1 MDFGLTEE
9 QRMLVDAV
17 RGFVEGELVPYE
29 NEVEKTD
36 EVRPELIQQIHTK
49 AQATGLYAANM
60 PEDLGGGGLDHVAFT
75 LMERELGR
83 ASFALQY
90 AVHRPS
96 NILRACNAEQKER
109 YLLPT
114 IRGERI
120 ECLGITEPNA
130 GSDVKSMQTRAVAEG
145 DDFLIT
151 GTKHFISYADV
162 ADYIILFAASGVE
175 DSKPKGTSKGP
186 KKLITSFLVD
196 KDTPS
201 LRVTKGSRSVSHRG
215 FHHCE
220 LAFDNCRVH
229 KRQVLG
235 EVHHGFD
242 VANTWLGATRLTV
255 AAQCVGRAQRA
266 LDMATQWA
274 ATRKQFGQT
283 IGKFQGT
290 SFKLA
295 DMATE
300 IECANLIVMQTAW
313 KTEQGTAQDQDYAMA
328 KLFATEMLARVTDQA
343 VQIFGGMGL
352 MEETGIE
359 RFWRDA
365 RVERIWDGTSEI
377 QRHIISRAL
386 LRPLEN

>member
-9 QRMLVDAV
+9 QRMLVDTV
-17 RGFVEGELVPYE
+17 RAFVDAELVPHE

-36 EVRPELIQQIHTK
+36 EVRPALIQQIHQK

-60 PEDLGGGGLDHVAFT
+60 PEELGGGGLDHVAFT
-75 LMERELGR
+75 LLERELGR
-83 ASFALQY
+83 TSFALQY

-96 NILRACNAEQKER
+96 NILRACNDEQKER

-130 GSDVKSMQTRAVAEG
+130 GSDVKSMSTRAVQEG
-145 DDFLIT
+145 DDFVIT

-162 ADYIILFAASGVE
+162 ADYIILFTASGVE
-175 DSKPKGTSKGP
+175 DTPRGP

-196 KDTPS
+196 KNTPG
-201 LRVTKGSRSVSHRG
+201 LTVTKGSRSVSHRG

-220 LAFDNCRVH
+220 LAFDKARVH

-235 EVHHGFD
+235 EVHKGFD

-266 LDMATQWA
+266 LEMATQWA
-274 ATRKQFGQT
+274 ATRKQFGQA
-283 IGKFQGT
+283 IGKFQGV

-300 IECANLIVMQTAW
+300 IECANLIVLQTAW

-328 KLFATEMLARVTDQA
+328 KLFATEMLARVTDQT

-352 MEETGIE
+352 MEETGVE
-359 RFWRDA
+359 RLWRDA

-386 LRPLEN
+386 LRPLES